1 MKKLLILALL
11 GLSGCQAWGII
22 SGLSVTP
29 QAAVVTIN
37 TFDALETIATGY
49 IQLPACVKNGS
60 VVCRNPTAVANIVP
74 AVKSGRVA
82 RDEILTLL
90 QQNQGNAV
98 PVANINTLEAAI
110 NTLQAVY
117 AQYNVHKQ

>member
-1 MKKLLILALL
+1 MKKLLIIALL
-11 GLSGCQAWGII
+11 GLGGCQAWSVI

-49 IQLPACVKNGS
+49 LQLPACVKNGS
-60 VVCRNPTAVANIVP
+60 VVCRNPAAVQSIVP
-74 AVKSGRVA
+74 AVKAGRVS

-98 PVANINTLEAAI
+98 PVANINTLEAII
-110 NTLQAVY
+110 NTLQSVY
-117 AQYNVHKQ
+117 AQYNVQKQ